1 MLPEDDQAVRGCQ
14 DLPGEEL
21 QLARAERR
29 LGAWLHRAG
38 RPDAA
43 RSRLERATELAPLDF
58 TVRRGSMPLKGED
71 PFGQVFFDFWE
82 EWDAAGRPG
91 YRSAEP
97 TPST

>member
-1 MLPEDDQAVRGCQ
+1 MLPEDDQAVRGRQ

-43 RSRLERATELAPLDF
+43 RAHLERATELAPLDF

-97 TPST
+97 TPSM